1 MSSLFTHAMYGFAI
15 GVLFERFPDLR
26 PTRKIGGVALCGLVA
41 GVAPDM
47 DVIPMLMGVPY
58 GSFFGHR
65 GFFHSPF
72 FFLFFAPVLAYLTV
86 LWIGLKERRGRAMVT
101 LTGCYFLALMSH
113 SILDAL
119 TDGGRGI
126 MLYFPSD
133 SLRHFFTWQPIAV
146 SPMSLQGFLSER
158 GIEVIKSEVYFFAP
172 ALFLVILWRMVF
184 RWKFGAIQWT
194 EPETVEET
202 EPPAM

>member
-1 MSSLFTHAMYGFAI
+1 MSSLFTHAMYGFTI
-15 GVLFERFPDLR
+15 GVLFERHPDLK

-41 GVAPDM
+41 GVAPDL
-47 DVIPMLMGVPY
+47 DVIPMLAGVPY

-72 FFLFFAPVLAYLTV
+72 FYLFFAPFLAYLTT
-86 LWIGLKERRGRAMVT
+86 LWSGIKERRGRALVLLT
-101 LTGCYFLALMSH
+101 LCYFLALMSH

-133 SLRHFFTWQPIAV
+133 SMRHFFSWQPIAV
-146 SPMSLQGFLSER
+146 SPLGLQAFVSER
-158 GIEVIKSEVYFFAP
+158 GLEVIKSEAYFFVP
-172 ALFLVILWRMVF
+172 ALLLVILWRIVL
-184 RWKFGAIQWT
+184 RWKYGAMAWT
-194 EPETVEET
+194 EPDA
-202 EPPAM
+202 PDPATPDT